1 MNLPRTGALPAL
13 AARWADRGLHRAPR
27 VRYTAIVPCLPRG
40 LQLPGDNPLPF
51 FPDLGHILTARAAAA
66 QKAMPTIRLTL
77 AYEGTEFVGWQRQRN
92 GLSVQEV
99 LETALHKVTGQA
111 VACRAAGRTDSG
123 VHALGQV
130 VTFRLGAAA
139 DDAAAATAGGAE
151 APPPPGRPVSLRAL
165 VHGTNYHLPPAIR
178 VLDAQL
184 VPDEFD
190 ARFSASGKLYRYQLW
205 NAPTESPLHA
215 RTHWHIIARLDLA
228 AMHTAAQVLVGHHD
242 FRAFRAASCERLTTD
257 RTVRRIAVSA
267 QGPYPAPIHIDV
279 EATAFLRNMVRILAG
294 TLVYV
299 GRGKLSAADVAAL
312 LHSGDRTRA
321 GPTAPAHGLILW
333 RVDYGPRDGV

>member
-1 MNLPRTGALPAL
+1 
-13 AARWADRGLHRAPR
+13 
-27 VRYTAIVPCLPRG
+27 
-40 LQLPGDNPLPF
+40 
-51 FPDLGHILTARAAAA
+51 
-66 QKAMPTIRLTL
+66 MPTIRLTL
-77 AYEGTEFVGWQRQRN
+77 AYEGTDFVGWQRQRN

-99 LETALHKVTGQA
+99 LETALHKVTGQP

-139 DDAAAATAGGAE
+139 TAGEAG
-151 APPPPGRPVSLRAL
+151 APPPADRSVSLRAL
-165 VHGTNYHLPPAIR
+165 VHGTNYHLSPAVR
-178 VLDAQL
+178 VLDVQL
-184 VPDEFD
+184 VADEFD

-215 RTHWHIIARLDLA
+215 RTHWHIIAPLQLA
-228 AMHTAAQVLVGHHD
+228 AMQAAAQVLIGHHD
-242 FRAFRAASCERLTTD
+242 FRAFRAATCERLTTD
-257 RTVRRIAVSA
+257 RTVRRLAICA
-267 QGPYPAPIHIDV
+267 QGPYPAPVYIDV

-299 GRGKLSAADVAAL
+299 GRGKLTAADVAEL
-312 LHSGDRTRA
+312 LRSGDRTRA

>member
-1 MNLPRTGALPAL
+1 
-13 AARWADRGLHRAPR
+13 
-27 VRYTAIVPCLPRG
+27 
-40 LQLPGDNPLPF
+40 
-51 FPDLGHILTARAAAA
+51 
-66 QKAMPTIRLTL
+66 MPTIRLTL
-77 AYEGTEFVGWQRQRN
+77 AYEGTDFVGWQRQRN

-99 LETALHKVTGQA
+99 LETALHKVTGQT

-130 VTFRLGAAA
+130 VTFRLGAT
-139 DDAAAATAGGAE
+139 AATAAADAAIVDAATATADTATADAATADAATATADTATSGRTE
-151 APPPPGRPVSLRAL
+151 TPQSPGRPVSMRAL
-165 VHGTNYHLPPAIR
+165 VHGTNYHLPSAIR

-228 AMHTAAQVLVGHHD
+228 AMHAAAQALIGHHD

-257 RTVRRIAVSA
+257 RTVRRIEVSA
-267 QGPYPAPIHIDV
+267 QGPYPAPVHIDV
-279 EATAFLRNMVRILAG
+279 EATAFLRNMVRIIAG

-312 LHSGDRTRA
+312 LRSGDRTRA

-333 RVDYGPRDGV
+333 RVDYGPRVGV

>member
-1 MNLPRTGALPAL
+1 
-13 AARWADRGLHRAPR
+13 
-27 VRYTAIVPCLPRG
+27 
-40 LQLPGDNPLPF
+40 
-51 FPDLGHILTARAAAA
+51 
-66 QKAMPTIRLTL
+66 MPTIRLTL
-77 AYEGTEFVGWQRQRN
+77 AYEGTDFVGWQRQRN
-92 GLSVQEV
+92 GLSVQEL

-139 DDAAAATAGGAE
+139 DAATPPAT
-151 APPPPGRPVSLRAL
+151 APPPERPVSLRAL

-178 VLDAQL
+178 VLDAQ
-184 VPDEFD
+184 VAPDQFD

-215 RTHWHIIARLDLA
+215 RTHWHIIARLDLE
-228 AMHTAAQVLVGHHD
+228 AMQAAAQVLIGHHD

-267 QGPYPAPIHIDV
+267 QGPYPAPVHIDV
-279 EATAFLRNMVRILAG
+279 EATAFLRNMVRIIAG

-312 LHSGDRTRA
+312 LRSGDRTRA

-333 RVDYGPRDGV
+333 RVDYGPRDGM

>member
-1 MNLPRTGALPAL
+1 
-13 AARWADRGLHRAPR
+13 
-27 VRYTAIVPCLPRG
+27 
-40 LQLPGDNPLPF
+40 
-51 FPDLGHILTARAAAA
+51 
-66 QKAMPTIRLTL
+66 MPTIRLTL
-77 AYEGTEFVGWQRQRN
+77 AYEGTDFVGWQRQRN
-92 GLSVQEV
+92 GLSVQEL
-99 LETALHKVTGQA
+99 LEAALHKVTGQT

-130 VTFRLGAAA
+130 VTFRLGTAA
-139 DDAAAATAGGAE
+139 DAAPATADAATAPATADAASAPATAEATNALATADAATATPTTPATAATPTVRGAQ
-151 APPPPGRPVSLRAL
+151 APPPPERPVSLRAL
-165 VHGTNYHLPPAIR
+165 VHGTNYHLPSAIR
-178 VLDAQL
+178 VLDAQ
-184 VPDEFD
+184 VAPDEFD

-228 AMHTAAQVLVGHHD
+228 AMQAAAQVLIGHHD

-257 RTVRRIAVSA
+257 RTVRRIDVSA
-267 QGPYPAPIHIDV
+267 QGPYPAPVHIDV
-279 EATAFLRNMVRILAG
+279 EATAFLRNMVRIIAG

-312 LHSGDRTRA
+312 LRSGDRTRA

-333 RVDYGPRDGV
+333 RVDYGRRDGV

>member
-1 MNLPRTGALPAL
+1 
-13 AARWADRGLHRAPR
+13 
-27 VRYTAIVPCLPRG
+27 
-40 LQLPGDNPLPF
+40 
-51 FPDLGHILTARAAAA
+51 
-66 QKAMPTIRLTL
+66 MPTIRLTL
-77 AYEGTEFVGWQRQRN
+77 AYEGTDFVGWQRQRN

-99 LETALHKVTGQA
+99 LETALHKVTGQP

-130 VTFRLGAAA
+130 VTFRLGAATTG
-139 DDAAAATAGGAE
+139 AATTDAATATADAATATATADAVTADAVTATRTTTTTSTTTSTSTSTSTEGGAE
-151 APPPPGRPVSLRAL
+151 APQAPGRPVSLRAL
-165 VHGTNYHLPPAIR
+165 VHGTNYHLPSAIR

-184 VPDEFD
+184 VADEFD

-205 NAPTESPLHA
+205 NAPTESPLHV

-228 AMHTAAQVLVGHHD
+228 AMHAAAQVLVGHHD

-257 RTVRRIAVSA
+257 RTIRRIEVSA
-267 QGPYPAPIHIDV
+267 QGPYPAPVHIDV
-279 EATAFLRNMVRILAG
+279 EATAFLRNMVRIIAG

-312 LHSGDRTRA
+312 LRSGDRTRA

-333 RVDYGPRDGV
+333 RVDYGSRDGV

>member
-1 MNLPRTGALPAL
+1 
-13 AARWADRGLHRAPR
+13 
-27 VRYTAIVPCLPRG
+27 
-40 LQLPGDNPLPF
+40 
-51 FPDLGHILTARAAAA
+51 
-66 QKAMPTIRLTL
+66 MPTIRLTL
-77 AYEGTEFVGWQRQRN
+77 AYEGTDFVGWQRQRN

-99 LETALHKVTGQA
+99 LETALHKVTGQP

-130 VTFRLGAAA
+130 VTFRLGATTP
-139 DDAAAATAGGAE
+139 AAATATATPAAATVTTTSTANAASPAAASPVATVAPAAATATPAAATTTATAGGAE
-151 APPPPGRPVSLRAL
+151 APESSGRPVSLRAL
-165 VHGTNYHLPPAIR
+165 VHGTNYHLPSAIR

-184 VPDEFD
+184 VADEFD

-205 NAPTESPLHA
+205 NAPTESPLHV
-215 RTHWHIIARLDLA
+215 RTHWHIIARLDLL
-228 AMHTAAQVLVGHHD
+228 AMHAAAQVLVGHHD

-257 RTVRRIAVSA
+257 RTIRRIEVSA
-267 QGPYPAPIHIDV
+267 QGPYPAPVHIDV
-279 EATAFLRNMVRILAG
+279 EATAFLRNMVRIIAG

-312 LHSGDRTRA
+312 LRSGDRTRA

-333 RVDYGPRDGV
+333 RVDYGSRDGV

>member
-1 MNLPRTGALPAL
+1 
-13 AARWADRGLHRAPR
+13 
-27 VRYTAIVPCLPRG
+27 
-40 LQLPGDNPLPF
+40 
-51 FPDLGHILTARAAAA
+51 
-66 QKAMPTIRLTL
+66 MPTIRLTL
-77 AYEGTEFVGWQRQRN
+77 AYEGTDFVGWQRQRN
-92 GLSVQEV
+92 GLSVQEL
-99 LETALHKVTGQA
+99 LEAALHKVTGQA

-139 DDAAAATAGGAE
+139 DAATPPATADAETTPATAATSTLTADATNAPATTDAAAAAPTAPATAATATSTLTARGAQ
-151 APPPPGRPVSLRAL
+151 APPPPERPVSLRAL

-178 VLDAQL
+178 VLDAQ
-184 VPDEFD
+184 VAPDEFD

-215 RTHWHIIARLDLA
+215 RTHWHIIARLDLE
-228 AMHTAAQVLVGHHD
+228 AMQAAAQVLIGHHD

-257 RTVRRIAVSA
+257 RTVRRIAISA
-267 QGPYPAPIHIDV
+267 QGPYPAPVHIDV
-279 EATAFLRNMVRILAG
+279 EATAFLRNMVRIIAG

-299 GRGKLSAADVAAL
+299 GRGRLSAADVAAL
-312 LHSGDRTRA
+312 LRSGDRTRA